1 MLCQALYLR
10 LLNMTN
16 IHALVRKQ
24 NLMRYPN
31 VVGYSAQLMPR
42 IRRGRVIHEERCIR
56 VYVSRKMP
64 EHLLR
69 PSDVIPKS
77 LKLDDGREVCTD
89 VVEIGKIK
97 KMQTQLDPKIKWRP
111 SPAGVSTGRADEV
124 SAGTFGWFVVTEDG
138 DVYAMSNN
146 HVWAKENQG
155 SRGDPIVQPGR
166 LDGGDPERDV
176 IMQLYD
182 FVPISFTDQNT
193 VDVAVASVNTFG
205 DVYMSILNVGG
216 ITGKRVPSI
225 GEKVRK
231 MGRSTGLTEGT
242 IIDNN
247 ASINV
252 EYDSGVAMF
261 TDVVVV
267 EGTDIVSAGDSGSPV
282 LASDNSFV
290 GLLFAGNDAGS
301 VFIVCKYTNI
311 ESALTQRIGKKTWIL
326 ISNSYP
332 PFFREVQIQ
341 TVYRDSA
348 VLAML
353 LIPAFIV
360 FPIVETVRAIGE
372 AYRKT

>member
-1 MLCQALYLR
+1 
-10 LLNMTN
+10 MTN

-42 IRRGRVIHEERCIR
+42 IRRGRVIHEERCVR
-56 VYVSRKMP
+56 VYVSKKVP

-97 KMQTQLDPKIKWRP
+97 KMQMLDPKNRWRP
-111 SPAGVSTGRADEV
+111 SPAGVSTSRADEV

-138 DVYAMSNN
+138 EVYAMSNN

-155 SRGDPIVQPGR
+155 SPGDPIVQPGR
-166 LDGGDPERDV
+166 LDGGDPEKDV

-216 ITGKRVPSI
+216 ITGKRVPDI

-242 IIDNN
+242 IIDNS

-301 VFIVCKYTNI
+301 VLLRVST
-311 ESALTQRIGKKTWIL
+311 RI
-326 ISNSYP
+326 
-332 PFFREVQIQ
+332 
-341 TVYRDSA
+341 
-348 VLAML
+348 
-353 LIPAFIV
+353 
-360 FPIVETVRAIGE
+360 
-372 AYRKT
+372 

>member
-1 MLCQALYLR
+1 
-10 LLNMTN
+10 MTN

-56 VYVSRKMP
+56 VYVSRKVP

-97 KMQTQLDPKIKWRP
+97 KMQIQLDPKIKWRP

-252 EYDSGVAMF
+252 EYDSGVSMF

-267 EGTDIVSAGDSGSPV
+267 EGTDIVRAGDSGSPV
-282 LASDNSFV
+282 LASDNSFM

-301 VFIVCKYTNI
+301 VFIACKYTNI

-326 ISNSYP
+326 ISNNYP